1 VEALNLMGVFN
12 WLRKLFGKQAAP
24 QPATPAGDPA
34 ELLRQLQGLVQTLGV
49 TGWYY
54 QRNNQ
59 NVGPFTIVQLQQL
72 LAAGQ
77 LQPTDV
83 VWREGMTA
91 GVPLSSVLPAGTPLT
106 PGRPVSLEQ
115 IGQQLGI
122 PAVRVREIQS
132 DVQGRMAASQ
142 TPSQPASK
150 TARPRTLNL
159 DAADFL
165 PIARADLKEQA
176 QKIERWGPWFGRRDL
191 IPPAEDPRTKLI
203 DRGLVSNGLL
213 SPEQLVEI
221 HAVGAEMERV
231 RPTLES
237 IDQKAYRS
245 GEEAVQA
252 ERAQKA
258 KLKAQKKAEAE
269 QRKKDRA
276 EAIAQR
282 KASDIIFLGRGV
294 SGRLNDRQSNAERLG
309 ALGLPVLSTPAD
321 LAGVLGVRIPRLR
334 WLAFHT
340 QVATRIHYV
349 QFTVPKKSGG
359 LRTLSAPHKA
369 LAGAQRWILENIL
382 SKLPCDAAAHGFLAG
397 KSILSNAQQ
406 HVGKSVVVNVD
417 LEDFFPSIAFPRVRS
432 VFQRAGYS
440 GAVATILALL
450 CTECPRRTVQY
461 QGKSYH
467 VATGPRG
474 LPQGACTSP
483 ALSNQVARRLDRRL
497 TGLATK
503 LGLAYTRYADDLTFS
518 GPLPIVRA
526 NEHAAEPS
534 GATGAVKDGT
544 GYLLARIRHIAEAER
559 FHINQKKS
567 RVLRRGTAQLV
578 TGLVV
583 NDKPSVRRK
592 EIRRLRAIL
601 HRARREGLEAQNR
614 ERRPDFRAWLEGK
627 IAYIRMVRPE
637 IAVKLTEAL
646 RKLASKDLSS
656 QAE

>member
-1 VEALNLMGVFN
+1 MFN
-12 WLRKLFGKQAAP
+12 WLRKLFGKPSAP
-24 QPATPAGDPA
+24 QTAPLPSDPA

-91 GVPLSSVLPAGTPLT
+91 GVPLSSVLPASTPLT
-106 PGRPVSLEQ
+106 PGTPVTLEQ

-142 TPSQPASK
+142 TPSQASK

-252 ERAQKA
+252 QREQKA

-276 EAIAQR
+276 EAIARR

-294 SGRLNDRQSNAERLG
+294 SGRLNDRQSNAERLQT
-309 ALGLPVLSTPAD
+309 LGLPVLSTPAD
-321 LAGVLGVRIPRLR
+321 LAGVLGLRIPRLR

-340 QVATRIHYV
+340 PVASRTHYV

-359 LRTLSAPHKA
+359 LRTLSAPHKS

-382 SKLPCDAAAHGFLAG
+382 AKLPCDAAAHGFLAG
-397 KSILSNAQQ
+397 KSILSNAQP

-417 LEDFFPSIAFPRVRS
+417 LEDFFPSITFQRVRS
-432 VFQRAGYS
+432 VFQRVGYS
-440 GAVATILALL
+440 GAVATILGLL

-467 VATGPRG
+467 VATSPRG
-474 LPQGACTSP
+474 LPQGTCTSP
-483 ALSNQVARRLDRRL
+483 GLSNQVARRLDRRL
-497 TGLATK
+497 TGLAKK
-503 LGLAYTRYADDLTFS
+503 LGLTYTRYADDLTFS
-518 GPLPIVRA
+518 GALPIIRKNKPDAV
-526 NEHAAEPS
+526 EPS
-534 GATGAVKDGT
+534 AEATDEDKDGI

-559 FHINQKKS
+559 FRINEKKS

-583 NDKPSVRRK
+583 NDKPTVRRK

-627 IAYIRMVRPE
+627 IAYIGMVRPE
-637 IAVKLTEAL
+637 IGMKLNEEL
-646 RKLASKDLSS
+646 RKLASRDSS
-656 QAE
+656 